1 MSKFETNSN
10 GQISND
16 KNGLEYS
23 GLGFRFCFGF
33 RYSYFGFVRYSSLG
47 FIPLVTTED
56 LRHLTQ
62 LGRDNGRV
70 LHALRTDA
78 S

>member
-33 RYSYFGFVRYSSLG
+33 RYSYFGFVQRIFAQKL
-47 FIPLVTTED
+47 I
-56 LRHLTQ
+56 HLTQ